1 MVLDAVSITGTVLG
15 EEPQPLIEAPGVD
28 AKGLP
33 VDPPE
38 GPIVL
43 IGERGIIDAVD
54 LEVRHDTGSRTLLSR
69 PPSGIAGTSHGVG
82 AMIAGSNLP
91 T

>member
-1 MVLDAVSITGTVLG
+1 MFLEAASITGTVLRG
-15 EEPQPLIEAPGVD
+15 EPQPLFEAPGVD

-54 LEVRHDTGSRTLLSR
+54 LEVGHDTGSRTLLSR
-69 PPSGIAGTSHGVG
+69 PSSGIAGTSHGVR
-82 AMIAGSNLP
+82 AMIAGGNLP

>member
-15 EEPQPLIEAPGVD
+15 GKPQPLFEEPGVD

-38 GPIVL
+38 GPIVP
-43 IGERGIIDAVD
+43 IGECRIIDAVN
-54 LEVRHDTGSRTLLSR
+54 LEVGHDTGSRTLLSR
-69 PPSGIAGTSHGVG
+69 PSSGIAGTSHGVG
-82 AMIAGSNLP
+82 TMIAESNLP